1 MEKEKLI
8 EEILRLK
15 KEKNA
20 IILAHN
26 YQIPEI
32 QDIADFVGD
41 SLELARKASE
51 IKDNFDRIV
60 FCGVKFMAETAKILS
75 PEKDVLLPDLS
86 AGCPLADMAD
96 YNSVLEMKEKYP
108 DAWVVSYVNTN
119 ADVKSI
125 TDVCCTSANAEKVI
139 RNIPTKKIIFLPDK
153 NLCFYVK
160 NKVPEKEII
169 CWEGYCFVHKLFKVD
184 QLIKARK
191 LHPDAE
197 IIVHPECDPE
207 IQKLADGIYSTSGM
221 IRRAKES
228 NSKKFII
235 GTEEGL
241 IYRLKKENPDK
252 KFYSL
257 GSGKICPNMKK
268 ITLEKVKKSLEK
280 EIYKIELPEDIIKK
294 ARISI
299 ERMLEYV

>member
-1 MEKEKLI
+1 MI

-15 KEKNA
+15 KEKEA

-32 QDIADFVGD
+32 QDLADFVGD
-41 SLELARKASE
+41 SLELARKASQV
-51 IKDNFDRIV
+51 KDAKIIV

-75 PEKDVLLPDLS
+75 PDKKVLLPDLD
-86 AGCPLADMAD
+86 AGCPLADMAKYQD
-96 YNSVLEMKEKYP
+96 VLKMKEKYP
-108 DAWVVSYVNTN
+108 DAWIVSYVNTN

-125 TDVCCTSANAEKVI
+125 SDVCCTSANADIVV
-139 RNIPTKKIIFLPDK
+139 RNVPAKKIIFLPDK
-153 NLCFYVK
+153 NLCWYVK
-160 NKVPEKEII
+160 QKVPEKEII
-169 CWEGYCFVHKLFKVD
+169 CWDGYCFVHRKFTVEEVK
-184 QLIKARK
+184 KAREK
-191 LHPDAE
+191 YPNAE

-221 IRRAKES
+221 LKRAKES
-228 NSKKFII
+228 KSKIFII

-241 IYRLKKENPDK
+241 LHRLKKENPEK
-252 KFYSL
+252 EFYSL

-268 ITLEKVKKSLEK
+268 ITIEKLYLSLKEEKYEINLKPDILEKAKVSL
-280 EIYKIELPEDIIKK
+280 
-294 ARISI
+294 